1 MLCPLYAGQNNP
13 AASPLDDSELREIL
27 LRLEQLPLAWQEN
40 DLLRRALTNAST
52 LDDRERELAAHE
64 LEIEK
69 QKTALAEKETAVERE
84 RAEFYRQAF
93 ERLTKGRG
101 FGCSLKKALTLGLGR
116 CH

>member
-1 MLCPLYAGQNNP
+1 MLCPLYAGQNSP
-13 AASPLDDSELREIL
+13 TPSPLNNSELREIL

-40 DLLRRALTNAST
+40 DLLQRALTNASN
-52 LDDRERELAAHE
+52 LDDRERELTARE

-69 QKTALAEKETAVERE
+69 QKTALAEKETAVEHE

-101 FGCSLKKALTLGLGR
+101 FDCTVKKVLTLGLGH